1 MQFKVGNTVYFIYH
15 DDIITGTV
23 TDIQT
28 NNERTVLTVK
38 GDAPWYG
45 TWNTFAE
52 NAFTDNC
59 TARSEL
65 YAREH
70 NRLKAYKAEI
80 KDLTD
85 LMRFAMRHNIA
96 DGDRDE
102 AARLAFVS
110 RAEELGYKLKED

>member
-1 MQFKVGNTVYFIYH
+1 MEFKTGNTVHFIH
-15 DDIITGTV
+15 HEDIITGTV

-28 NNERTVLTVK
+28 NDGRTVLTVK
-38 GDAPWYG
+38 GNAPWYG

-65 YAREH
+65 YARQH
-70 NRLKAYKAEI
+70 NRLKAYKDEI

-85 LMRFAMRHNIA
+85 LMRFAMRYNIA
-96 DGDRDE
+96 DEDRDE
-102 AARLAFVS
+102 VARLAFVS

>member
-1 MQFKVGNTVYFIYH
+1 MQFKVGSTVHVIH
-15 DDIITGTV
+15 HEDIITGTV

-28 NNERTVLTVK
+28 NDERTVLTVK

-45 TWNTFAE
+45 TWNTFTE

-65 YAREH
+65 YERQY
-70 NRLKAYKAEI
+70 NRLKTYKAEI

-110 RAEELGYKLKED
+110 RAEELGYKLRED